1 MKKTL
6 LILALLIIAVVL
18 LICTNCERFFSK
30 QAPYKVEVAVTA
42 EQLKASEEKMKAEEH
57 IRAVSSNVANG
68 KISSDANKAFTDIY
82 GGLIWNDKILAQY
95 FQGKTIGYLAPVF
108 EERFTEGGLEKLLV
122 LGRITPEPTESYF
135 CHACYP
141 LLGGAI
147 FHKQGSLWVVESAK
161 KIIGWGGSLSP
172 DVISIFKI
180 GPTKYG
186 VSIRFFDVHQG
197 YEVLK
202 EMILVPNQGHLDV
215 VLDVGYSDKP
225 GPGVCL
231 EDNINLPN
239 QNVDIK
245 FEPGINPEYFD
256 AVVHI
261 EYNDGACGHKVK
273 WVAHKETT
281 RYQFKKGRYI
291 GESTEET
298 NEEHQQKVNEA
309 LQSAPNAPITDT
321 DFTCVNGLQSKGV
334 DHAEAMKRCSFE
346 R

>member
-6 LILALLIIAVVL
+6 LILAFEL
-18 LICTNCERFFSK
+18 LICSGCERDSSK
-30 QAPYKVEVAVTA
+30 PTPYKVEVAVTA
-42 EQLKASEEKMKAEEH
+42 EQLKAAEEKMKAEEH
-57 IRAVSSNVANG
+57 IAAVSSNVANG
-68 KISSDANKAFTDIY
+68 KISSDANKAFTDLY

-122 LGRITPEPTESYF
+122 LGHITPEPTESYY

-147 FHKQGSLWVVESAK
+147 FLKQGSLWVVESAQK
-161 KIIGWGGSLSP
+161 AIGWGGSLSP
-172 DVISIFKI
+172 DIISIFKI

-186 VSIRFFDVHQG
+186 VSVRFFDVHQG

-202 EMILVPNQGHLDV
+202 EMILVPYQGHLDV
-215 VLDVGYSDKP
+215 GLDVGYSDKP
-225 GPGVCL
+225 GPSVCL
-231 EDNINLPN
+231 EDNINLPA
-239 QNVDIK
+239 QSVDIK

-261 EYNDGACGHKVK
+261 EYNDGACGQKVK
-273 WVAHKETT
+273 WVAHKETS
-281 RYQFKKGRYI
+281 RYQFKEGRYI
-291 GESTEET
+291 GGNTQEV
-298 NEEHQQKVNEA
+298 NEELQQKVNGA
-309 LQSAPNAPITDT
+309 LQSAPNAAITDT

-334 DHAEAMKRCSFE
+334 DHADAMKRCSFE
-346 R
+346 Q